1 MTFSDT
7 RVVDLLHR
15 RFIPVWETVAPV
27 SVAVFNLG
35 DGRSVKGT
43 MGGEIAL
50 YFCRPDGKA
59 FDVLPA
65 LHSPHATYW
74 AMKRAIEFYDKTG
87 ATDEA
92 ILAHHRARLDEMVKS
107 GAGLLTPGIA
117 RSKKAIGVR
126 RAATDKGTE
135 ALGEMTASKSMV
147 RSPETVVVVEPGG
160 LDFYKRQV
168 HEAFLK
174 SVPRTPDEWKHEMFE
189 GILEMELKGGEFTY
203 DVDTL
208 APINIIED

>member
-1 MTFSDT
+1 MTFSDK
-7 RVVDLLHR
+7 RVVDLLR
-15 RFIPVWETVAPV
+15 DKFVPAWESVAPV
-27 SVAVFNLG
+27 SFAVFDLG
-35 DGRSVKGT
+35 DGRTVRGT
-43 MGGEIAL
+43 MGGEIAI
-50 YFCRPDGKA
+50 YFCRPDGKV
-59 FDVLPA
+59 FDILPA

-74 AMKRAIEFYDKTG
+74 AMKRAFEFYEKTG

-92 ILAHHRARLDEMVKS
+92 IAAHHRELFAQMAK
-107 GAGLLTPGIA
+107 AGVGLMTPGIQ

-126 RAATDKGTE
+126 RAASDKGTA

-168 HEAFLK
+168 HEAFTK
-174 SVPRTPDEWKHEMFE
+174 SVPRTPDEWKRELFE
-189 GILEMELKGGEFTY
+189 RILEMELKGGEFTY

-208 APINIIED
+208 APIDIVED